1 MFVVFGVN
9 TEKKIYDLLFSIE
22 SPIASLL
29 FDMNVQ
35 KTLVSG
41 INFLKMLVSFD
52 VNSQVCPVI
61 YCNSLRNC

>member
-52 VNSQVCPVI
+52 VKSQK
-61 YCNSLRNC
+61 SAL

>member
-29 FDMNVQ
+29 FDMNFQ
-35 KTLVSG
+35 KTLVSV

-52 VNSQVCPVI
+52 VKSQK
-61 YCNSLRNC
+61 SAL

>member
-29 FDMNVQ
+29 FDMNFQ

-52 VNSQVCPVI
+52 VKSQK
-61 YCNSLRNC
+61 SAL

>member
-52 VNSQVCPVI
+52 VNSQK
-61 YCNSLRNC
+61 SAL